1 LLILNLNLNFSVVLF
16 FDVRFWKAIGH
27 SLRSL
32 LLSTFLIKERSLSKL
47 ALVKQQLAISAHL
60 WLRKQNKMYTC
71 TILLLL
77 KPNLHTRSEAL
88 AGLKQRNA
96 VKRQILQASLPF
108 LLRKNRNGFP
118 SSNSQSVYFT

>member
-1 LLILNLNLNFSVVLF
+1 MFFFIFSLIFWLYCF
-16 FDVRFWKAIGH
+16 FAVHFWKAIGH

-60 WLRKQNKMYTC
+60 WLCKQNKMYTC

-96 VKRQILQASLPF
+96 VKRQISQASLPF
-108 LLRKNRNGFP
+108 LLRKNQNGFP
-118 SSNSQSVYFT
+118 RCNSQSVV